1 MAATQTVGWIRSHG
15 RKATAFALF
24 AMVLLTALA
33 FASSSKAAVES
44 PPPPS
49 VWSDKADYAP
59 GELVTLSGAN
69 WAPGEAVHI
78 RVNDDAGE
86 TWRRDVD
93 VTADESGAISDHF
106 NLPDWFVAD
115 YSVTATGSVS
125 GTATWS
131 FTDADVDITPTGT
144 TATVGDSV
152 TYSAVGNNCTLS
164 TYAWTAAG
172 QGATPGT
179 ASPSSGSAST
189 FAVTFTGAGTV
200 RIDLTVSGTNP
211 KNGNSCGGNA
221 HVDVV
226 VSAVTNHAPTASAG
240 GPYSGNEGAAISLN
254 GSGSSD
260 PDAGDTLTYAWS
272 FTKGAGVRAA
282 AGCSFSSAT
291 AQSPTFTCTDNGSYT
306 VSLTVT
312 DNHGLSSA
320 ASAAGVT
327 VANVA
332 PTATFSAPAFA
343 SEGSDIS
350 LSLTLPSDAS
360 PVDAGAGFTYAFDC
374 GSGYGAF
381 GASANALCPT
391 TDDGTRTVKGK
402 IRDQDNG
409 ETEYTASVTVNNL
422 DPTVT
427 LAAGN
432 TYSWDESTTA
442 ERSFSFSASDPGS
455 DTLTISADCGPGSL
469 VAGSVGAS
477 SFKCTFPDGPVPAG
491 SEVSVSASDGD
502 GGSDSDS
509 HAVTVNNVEP
519 QVSYTSAPAS
529 PNEGETKTYQ
539 FTVNDPGDDTYS
551 LASGYPACGTGGDLA
566 SGSFSV
572 TGNNGSQTGSFE
584 CDFPDGPANPTVSVR
599 FTDSDGDSG
608 TANQPVTVGNVAP
621 QIQSF
626 VATGVSAA
634 ACLAG
639 NTVNVSF
646 TVFDPATETYDPITG
661 TINWGDSNSTSI
673 SGRSISA
680 SHSYAAGNYTIQIS
694 VNDGDGG
701 SATKSQTVGLLYNMS
716 AIQPPI
722 NPDGSSVFKYGST
735 IPVKV
740 RITDCA
746 GAPVPGLAPTIGLSL
761 ANASTPPPPINED
774 VYSTS
779 ASDTGN
785 TMRYDASA
793 GQYIYNFNTKS
804 SAVTDQN
811 ATYWMT
817 VRSNVTSPSQ
827 VASKI
832 GMKNK

>member
-1 MAATQTVGWIRSHG
+1 
-15 RKATAFALF
+15 
-24 AMVLLTALA
+24 
-33 FASSSKAAVES
+33 
-44 PPPPS
+44 
-49 VWSDKADYAP
+49 
-59 GELVTLSGAN
+59 
-69 WAPGEAVHI
+69 
-78 RVNDDAGE
+78 
-86 TWRRDVD
+86 
-93 VTADESGAISDHF
+93 
-106 NLPDWFVAD
+106 
-115 YSVTATGSVS
+115 
-125 GTATWS
+125 
-131 FTDADVDITPTGT
+131 
-144 TATVGDSV
+144 
-152 TYSAVGNNCTLS
+152 
-164 TYAWTAAG
+164 
-172 QGATPGT
+172 
-179 ASPSSGSAST
+179 
-189 FAVTFTGAGTV
+189 
-200 RIDLTVSGTNP
+200 
-211 KNGNSCGGNA
+211 
-221 HVDVV
+221 
-226 VSAVTNHAPTASAG
+226 
-240 GPYSGNEGAAISLN
+240 
-254 GSGSSD
+254 
-260 PDAGDTLTYAWS
+260 
-272 FTKGAGVRAA
+272 
-282 AGCSFSSAT
+282 
-291 AQSPTFTCTDNGSYT
+291 
-306 VSLTVT
+306 
-312 DNHGLSSA
+312 
-320 ASAAGVT
+320 
-327 VANVA
+327 
-332 PTATFSAPAFA
+332 
-343 SEGSDIS
+343 
-350 LSLTLPSDAS
+350 
-360 PVDAGAGFTYAFDC
+360 
-374 GSGYGAF
+374 
-381 GASANALCPT
+381 
-391 TDDGTRTVKGK
+391 
-402 IRDQDNG
+402 
-409 ETEYTASVTVNNL
+409 
-422 DPTVT
+422 
-427 LAAGN
+427 
-432 TYSWDESTTA
+432 
-442 ERSFSFSASDPGS
+442 
-455 DTLTISADCGPGSL
+455 
-469 VAGSVGAS
+469 
-477 SFKCTFPDGPVPAG
+477 VPAG
-491 SEVSVSASDGD
+491 SQVSVSASDGD

-509 HAVTVNNVEP
+509 HAVTVNNIEP

-551 LASGYPACGTGGDLA
+551 VASGYPACGTGGDLA

-572 TGNNGSQTGSFE
+572 TGNSGSQTGSFQ
-584 CDFPDGPANPTVSVR
+584 CHFPDGPANPTVSVR